1 MSRLT
6 DGRTYRLVTIGRPQ
20 SRAQIKYYIDNTCED
35 IAICIEQYESL
46 CEKGMTRQSL
56 LY

>member
-6 DGRTYRLVTIGRPQ
+6 DGWTYRLVTIGRPQ

-35 IAICIEQYESL
+35 ICIEQYESL